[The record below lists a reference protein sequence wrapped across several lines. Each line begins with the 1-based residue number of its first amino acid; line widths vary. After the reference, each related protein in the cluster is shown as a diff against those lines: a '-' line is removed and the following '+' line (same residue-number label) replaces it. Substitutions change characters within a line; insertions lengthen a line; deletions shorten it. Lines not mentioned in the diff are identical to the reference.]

1 MAYPSLAILV
11 LACLFSA
18 SICTQQSEEESSK
31 LQLSVYYE
39 TMCPYCRRHI
49 LEDLHPTYTQLSDIL
64 DVQLVPYGNA
74 KSSSRPDGTG
84 YTFSCQHGPTECL
97 GNMVHACAIKYV
109 KFPILMD
116 FIACMMER
124 SDVPVLAGK
133 ECASKLEIEWTEI
146 EECSMS
152 LEGEQLL
159 FNNGEETNNL
169 TPPKTVVP
177 TDTLN
182 GSQDDQEE
190 LIHNLKQKICS
201 SYPGPKPAAC

>member
-1 MAYPSLAILV
+1 MR
-11 LACLFSA
+11 
-18 SICTQQSEEESSK
+18 
-31 LQLSVYYE
+31 QL
-39 TMCPYCRRHI
+39 CPYCRRHI
-49 LEDLHPTYTQLSDIL
+49 LEDLHPTYTQLSAIL

-152 LEGEQLL
+152 LEGKQLL
-159 FNNGEETNNL
+159 FNNGEE
-169 TPPKTVVP
+169 
-177 TDTLN
+177 
-182 GSQDDQEE
+182 
-190 LIHNLKQKICS
+190 KQII
-201 SYPGPKPAAC
+201 